1 MYTTQTLIEQQLQ
14 RSLTAYEI
22 SSLTTLIPA
31 IKTWIDGDLNTTFDQ
46 ASPESRYY
54 DVEGRYISIEPCT
67 SISAV
72 SVVDWYRNV
81 VVTYTSPEQYEAL
94 PLNKTVKTQIR
105 LRYCPIVSDGALKV
119 TATFSQYDG
128 GVPADI
134 QLAATR
140 IASALIGRSASGAE
154 TSGVV
159 KESIEGYSVD
169 YGSDGTIS
177 YIAMSDPIVKG
188 ILEGYREPLV

>member
-1 MYTTQTLIEQQLQ
+1 MYTNQTLVGQQLQ
-14 RSLTAYEI
+14 RTLTDYEI
-22 SSLTTLIPA
+22 GLLTTLIPA
-31 IKTWIDGDLNTTFDQ
+31 IDVWIDGDLNTTFQ
-46 ASPESRYY
+46 ESEAEDRYY
-54 DVEGRYISIEPCT
+54 DVEGNYISIEPCT

-81 VVTYTSPEQYEAL
+81 VVTYTSPNQYEAL
-94 PLNKTVKTQIR
+94 PLNKTVKTQVR
-105 LRYCPIVSDGALKV
+105 LRYCPIVSDGSLKV
-119 TATFSQYDG
+119 TATFSQYDN
-128 GVPADI
+128 GVPEDI
-134 QLAATR
+134 QIAATR
-140 IASALIGRSASGAE
+140 IAAQLIGRSASGAE